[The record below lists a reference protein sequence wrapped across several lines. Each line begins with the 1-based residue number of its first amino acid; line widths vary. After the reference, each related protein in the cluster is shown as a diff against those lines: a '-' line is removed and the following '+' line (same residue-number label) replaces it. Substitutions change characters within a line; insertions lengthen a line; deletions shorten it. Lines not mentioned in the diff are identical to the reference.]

1 MSQKIKRNSMWFTI
15 FNFIIMV
22 IIIIITLAPFLN
34 IAAKSFS
41 DRRHLALNDVTFYP
55 RGFNVDTYNV
65 ITSDNVFWNGYKNTI
80 IYTVFGTLISL
91 IVTTLIAYPLSVRK
105 LRGKKLITAFIIFTM
120 FFNGGMIPNYLL
132 VKAVGMRD
140 TMWAILIPGAASTFY
155 VIVMRSFFE
164 TIPYELEE
172 AAMVDGMNYYGIFLQ
187 IILPLSKPIIATM
200 ALFYAVA
207 AWNSWFSAFLYL
219 SSMKLYPVTIYL
231 RNIIAGAS
239 SGAADSDSLGV
250 VSANIKA
257 VTIML
262 TSVPILLIYPFLQRY
277 FIKGVMI
284 GAVKG

>member
-1 MSQKIKRNSMWFTI
+1 MSKKIKRNSIWFTI
-15 FNFIIMV
+15 FNFIIMIV
-22 IIIIITLAPFLN
+22 IIFITLAPFLN

-41 DRRHLALNDVTFYP
+41 DRRHLAQNDVTFYP

-105 LRGKKLITAFIIFTM
+105 LRGKKIITAFIIFTM

-164 TIPYELEE
+164 TIPFELEE
-172 AAMVDGMNYYGIFLQ
+172 AAMVDGMNYYGIFLK

-284 GAVKG
+284 GAVNG